1 MHPIKILVV
10 DADPVTRSLMCK
22 RLSREEYQVETAE
35 SGVDAIRMLSQTCYD
50 VVLTDLM
57 MPGGVDGIC
66 VLETAK
72 ESNIKTLEWTLNH
85 RSA

>member
-66 VLETAK
+66 VLETAN